1 MNKEKETGPTN
12 PDPPTPTPHRQILS
26 RQHHANTADSAST
39 ARRKVHFA
47 AR

>member
-1 MNKEKETGPTN
+1 MKWEQNEYGKKKRVQLAQPL
-12 PDPPTPTPHRQILS
+12 ILS
-26 RQHHANTADSAST
+26 RHHHANTADSAST

>member
-1 MNKEKETGPTN
+1 MNKEKETGPTTQ
-12 PDPPTPTPHRQILS
+12 PLILS